1 MFEEDLE
8 EETTLPF
15 NSDEFDP
22 SMSNSMANSTS
33 EPMTSEQIDIENTKS
48 LLSEFLEDKDDIF
61 KAKVLNIVVKHGLPS
76 NDPLFLLLF
85 ATSSLQVMLEEAPS
99 ALHLSIE
106 KARQTQDKIALEATQ
121 NTKTEIAKATR
132 ELITKTEALQLSRP
146 TKVLIPGLS
155 LFAIVFGLGLLSG
168 VGLTVSLNQLASSGR
183 VLSVSQAA
191 TLDWANSEQGQYA
204 KNLWEWN
211 KNYLQSGNCLKDM
224 QQLGVK
230 LTFGTKTTVSGICAL
245 WVVPPSQRQY
255 QQQ

>member
-1 MFEEDLE
+1 MFEEDEEMIPVFELDESSDSTNLE
-8 EETTLPF
+8 
-15 NSDEFDP
+15 
-22 SMSNSMANSTS
+22 STS
-33 EPMTSEQIDIENTKS
+33 LSSEDIKNTES

-99 ALHLSIE
+99 ALHLSLQ
-106 KARQTQDKIALEATQ
+106 KARKTQEKIAHDATQ
-121 NTKTEIAKATR
+121 ITQSEIAKATR

-146 TKVLIPGLS
+146 SKVLIPGLS

-168 VGLTVSLNQLASSGR
+168 VGLTVSVNQLASSGR
-183 VLSVSQAA
+183 VLSVSEAA
-191 TLDWANSEQGQYA
+191 TLDWANSAEGKYA

-211 KNYLQSGNCLKDM
+211 KPYLQSGNCLKDM

-230 LTFGTKTTVSGICAL
+230 LTFGTQTATEGICAL
-245 WVVPPSQRQY
+245 WVVPPNERKY
-255 QQQ
+255 QQ

>member
-1 MFEEDLE
+1 MLE
-8 EETTLPF
+8 KELDRKREKEGNPPL
-15 NSDEFDP
+15 NSDEPEPSIRAESFDEVELKK
-22 SMSNSMANSTS
+22 T
-33 EPMTSEQIDIENTKS
+33 ES
-48 LLSEFLEDKDDIF
+48 LLSEFLDDKDDIF

-99 ALHLSIE
+99 ALHLTLE
-106 KARQTQDKIALEATQ
+106 KARKTQTQIAKEATQ
-121 NTKTEIAKATR
+121 TTKSEIAKATR

-155 LFAIVFGLGLLSG
+155 LFAIIFGLGLLSG
-168 VGLTVSLNQLASSGR
+168 VGATVSFNQLASSGR
-183 VLSVSQAA
+183 VLSVAEAA
-191 TLDWANSEQGQYA
+191 KLDWANSEEGKYA

-211 KNYLQSGNCLKDM
+211 KNYLQSGNCLTDM

-230 LTFGTKTTVSGICAL
+230 LTFGTQTALGGFCAL
-245 WVVPPSQRQY
+245 WAVPPNERTY